1 MKQTPKPSSCF
12 LISTLAE
19 YQSSFWLLVGRELEH
34 RGQHCEFLSFD
45 DRSTETLRG
54 AGFKVHA
61 YSEQAA
67 VSDEMAL
74 LRDFDVGSLEALFLH
89 ERLAFNEQRHQR
101 LRAKLCRSISLADRV
116 IADRQKCFD
125 SIALIQEVGGF
136 LSVIGCQLAAQRRRV
151 PNWFIEPAFF
161 KGRLF
166 FTRDT
171 FAAPKVPDVPAKDH
185 LRLQVLEYVA
195 SARQQQTIV
204 IPEKDRHHYNS
215 AVIKVVNKRNVI
227 RLVEKVR
234 NKYLLGKYQEFG
246 YVGHHVATHLRM
258 LRNSIRLKFRYTPLE
273 QLGAFVYFPLHVP
286 VDMALTLR
294 SPEYLD
300 QLTLIEQL
308 LRATPVGFDVAVKE
322 HPAMIGA
329 CDGRRLIE
337 MSQRYPQLKILPPTT
352 NNYEIIKSSRLV
364 VSINSK
370 SGMEALLLGKPII
383 VLGDAFYTSCRLVR
397 RAENYLSLRE
407 AITTLLRSYQAPQEE
422 VLIDYLCQVW
432 AASAAGELYVT
443 DAGKIREFCESLIE
457 RTSSTKNIHIS
468 SGCHYA

>member
-1 MKQTPKPSSCF
+1 MKQTPKLSRCL

-34 RGQHCEFLSFD
+34 RGLHCEFLSFD
-45 DRSTETLRG
+45 DRSTEALRS

-74 LRDFDVGSLEALFLH
+74 LRDFEAGPPEALFLH
-89 ERLAFNEQRHQR
+89 ERVAFNEQRHQH
-101 LRAKLCRSISLADRV
+101 LRAKLSRSISLADRA
-116 IADRQKCFD
+116 IADCQKRFD
-125 SIALIQEVGGF
+125 SVAVIQEVGGF

-185 LRLQVLEYVA
+185 QRLQVLKYVA
-195 SARQQQTIV
+195 GARQQQTIV

-215 AVIKVVNKRNVI
+215 AVTKVANKRNVI

-234 NKYLLGKYQEFG
+234 DKYLLGKYQEFG
-246 YVGHHVATHLRM
+246 YVGHHVVTHLRM

-273 QLGAFVYFPLHVP
+273 RLGDFVYFPLHVP
-286 VDMALTLR
+286 GDMALTLR

-300 QLTLIEQL
+300 QLALIEQI
-308 LRATPVGFDVAVKE
+308 LRLTPAGFDVVVKE

-329 CDGRRLIE
+329 CDGGRLIE
-337 MSQRYPQLKILPPTT
+337 MGRRYPQLKILPPTT
-352 NNYEIIKSSRLV
+352 NNYEVIKASRLV

-383 VLGDAFYTSCRLVR
+383 VLGDAFYTSCPLVR
-397 RAENYLSLRE
+397 RAENYLSLKDTV
-407 AITTLLRSYQAPQEE
+407 ATLLRSYQAPQEE
-422 VLIDYLCQVW
+422 VLIGYLCRVW
-432 AASAAGELYVT
+432 EASAAGELYVT
-443 DAGKIREFCESLIE
+443 DAGKISEFCDSLIE
-457 RTSSTKNIHIS
+457 RTVTV
-468 SGCHYA
+468 

>member
-1 MKQTPKPSSCF
+1 MKQIPNPSRCL

-19 YQSSFWLLVGRELEH
+19 YQTSFWLLVAQELAL
-34 RGQHCEFLSFD
+34 RGLQCEFLSFD
-45 DRSTETLRG
+45 DRSTESLRG

-74 LRDFDVGSLEALFLH
+74 LRDFDAGPLEALFLH
-89 ERLAFNEQRHQR
+89 ERVAFNEQRHQH
-101 LRAKLCRSISLADRV
+101 LRAKLCRSISLADQA
-116 IADRQKCFD
+116 ITDCQKRFD
-125 SIALIQEVGGF
+125 SVVVIQEVGGF

-185 LRLQVLEYVA
+185 QRLQVLKYVA
-195 SARQQQTIV
+195 NSKHQQTIV

-215 AVIKVVNKRNVI
+215 AVTKVANKRNI
-227 RLVEKVR
+227 MRLLVKVR
-234 NKYLLGKYQEFG
+234 DKYLLGKYQEFG

-273 QLGAFVYFPLHVP
+273 RLEAFVYFPLHVP
-286 VDMALTLR
+286 GDMALTLR

-300 QLTLIEQL
+300 QLTLIEQV
-308 LRATPVGFDVAVKE
+308 LRATPVGLDVAVKE

-329 CDGRRLIE
+329 CDGGRLIE
-337 MSQRYPQLKILPPTT
+337 MSRRYPHLKILPPTT
-352 NNYEIIKSSRLV
+352 NNYEVIKASSLV

-370 SGMEALLLGKPII
+370 SGVEALLLEKPVI
-383 VLGDAFYTSCRLVR
+383 VLGDAFYTSCLLVS
-397 RAENYLSLRE
+397 RAAGLPAMKATILSL
-407 AITTLLRSYQAPQEE
+407 LNNYCAPHEE
-422 VLIDYLCQVW
+422 QLVDYLCRVW
-432 AASAAGELYVT
+432 DACSVGELYVT
-443 DAGKIREFCESLIE
+443 EKGKIHEFCDSLIE
-457 RTSSTKNIHIS
+457 RTAPH
-468 SGCHYA
+468 